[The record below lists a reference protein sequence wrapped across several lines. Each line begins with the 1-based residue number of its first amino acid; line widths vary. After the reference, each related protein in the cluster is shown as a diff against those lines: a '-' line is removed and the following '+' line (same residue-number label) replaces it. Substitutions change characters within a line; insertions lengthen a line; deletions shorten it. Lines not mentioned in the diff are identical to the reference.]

1 MKTNKKSA
9 EFQPNRVLSYFKA
22 EWRALLIVTVSGLIY
37 NIGLLTEPWFEGT
50 MTGYL
55 VEILKGT
62 GQFSGMLML
71 VISFAVVT
79 AVVQVSRY
87 VKRFYVRRFANNVNR
102 RMKETLYGSL
112 VKKSRASL
120 REEGEGNIM
129 TKAILDVDDCV
140 EGMRKFTT
148 EIFDTGVALTAYL
161 CMLLWY
167 DWRLTILC
175 MLFPP
180 ISYVTAEKM
189 KKVIQ
194 KAGAAYKE
202 QSGRLSTATLD
213 RAENAMT
220 YRVFGLEKKR
230 QAVYEE
236 NLTSYE
242 KAAVKANIWNA
253 AMPPIYRIISMAGVF
268 FILYFGQ
275 KNVLGTGWQAWSIAS
290 FTTFLVCFVKLSV
303 KSSSAAKLFNAVH
316 KAQVSWNRIKPLLP
330 QEEENETDEVKVK
343 KTPVEALKVK
353 HLSFTYPDGKK
364 ILDDISFSAKK
375 GQIIGITGAVAC
387 GKSTL
392 GKAFLCEYPYE
403 GHITVDGAELQN
415 MEQSV
420 RSGIVGYLGHDPEL
434 FNDSV
439 ENNVLLGDS
448 KNSDTYLNAACMK
461 QEVAE
466 MTDGKNTLIGSGGAY
481 LSGGQ
486 AKRLAF
492 ARTLCHDKP
501 ILILD
506 DPFSALD
513 KNTEKQAF
521 VNLQALAK
529 DSIVLLISHRLYLFP
544 EMDGVIWME
553 NGKAV
558 TGTHEELLKTVP
570 EYENLYTSQVHTTEN
585 GGAEHGAQKT
595 SENGDL

>member
-1 MKTNKKSA
+1 MKTNRKSA

-330 QEEENETDEVKVK
+330 QEEENKTDEVKVK

-387 GKSTL
+387 SKSTL

-420 RSGIVGYLGHDPEL
+420 RTGIVGYLGHDPEL

-448 KNSDTYLNAACMK
+448 KNSDTYLNAACIK

-466 MTDGKNTLIGSGGAY
+466 MTDGKNTLIGSGGTY

-558 TGTHEELLKTVP
+558 TGTHEELLKIVP
-570 EYENLYTSQVHTTEN
+570 EYKSLYTSQVHTAEN
-585 GGAEHGAQKT
+585 GGAEHDAQKT
-595 SENGDL
+595 SENSDL

>member
-1 MKTNKKSA
+1 MKTNRKSA

-220 YRVFGLEKKR
+220 YRVFGLEKQR

-420 RSGIVGYLGHDPEL
+420 RTGIVGYLGHDPEL

-461 QEVAE
+461 REVAE

>member
-79 AVVQVSRY
+79 AVVQISRY

-330 QEEENETDEVKVK
+330 QEEENKTDEVKVK

-420 RSGIVGYLGHDPEL
+420 RTGIVGYLGHDPEL

-558 TGTHEELLKTVP
+558 TGTHEELLKIVP
-570 EYENLYTSQVHTTEN
+570 EYESLYTSQVHTTEN
-585 GGAEHGAQKT
+585 GGAEHDAQKA

>member
-1 MKTNKKSA
+1 MKTNRTSA

-37 NIGLLTEPWFEGT
+37 NIGLLAGPWFEGT

-55 VEILKGT
+55 VEILNGT

-79 AVVQVSRY
+79 AVVQISRY

-102 RMKETLYGSL
+102 RMKEFLYGSL

-202 QSGRLSTATLD
+202 QSGQLSTATLD

-220 YRVFGLEKKR
+220 YRAFGLEKKR

-330 QEEENETDEVKVK
+330 QEEENEADEVKVK
-343 KTPVEALKVK
+343 KTPVAALKVK

-420 RSGIVGYLGHDPEL
+420 RTGIVGYLGHDPEL

-448 KNSDTYLNAACMK
+448 KSSDTYLNAACMK

-486 AKRLAF
+486 A
-492 ARTLCHDKP
+492 
-501 ILILD
+501 
-506 DPFSALD
+506 
-513 KNTEKQAF
+513 
-521 VNLQALAK
+521 
-529 DSIVLLISHRLYLFP
+529 
-544 EMDGVIWME
+544 
-553 NGKAV
+553 
-558 TGTHEELLKTVP
+558 
-570 EYENLYTSQVHTTEN
+570 
-585 GGAEHGAQKT
+585 
-595 SENGDL
+595 

>member
-1 MKTNKKSA
+1 MKTNRTSA

-330 QEEENETDEVKVK
+330 QEEENKTDEVKVK

-420 RSGIVGYLGHDPEL
+420 RTGIVGYLGHDPEL

-448 KNSDTYLNAACMK
+448 KNSDTYLNAACIK

-466 MTDGKNTLIGSGGAY
+466 MTDGKNTLIGSGGTY

-558 TGTHEELLKTVP
+558 TGTHEELLKIVP
-570 EYENLYTSQVHTTEN
+570 EYKSLYTSQVHTAEN
-585 GGAEHGAQKT
+585 GGAEHDAQKT

>member
-1 MKTNKKSA
+1 MKINRKSA

-37 NIGLLTEPWFEGT
+37 NIGLLTGPWCEGT

-55 VEILKGT
+55 VEILNVT

-71 VISFAVVT
+71 VIRFAVVT
-79 AVVQVSRY
+79 AVVQISRY

-420 RSGIVGYLGHDPEL
+420 RTGIVGYLGHDPEL

-558 TGTHEELLKTVP
+558 TGTHEELLKIVP
-570 EYENLYTSQVHTTEN
+570 EYESLYTSQVHTTEN
-585 GGAEHGAQKT
+585 GGAEHDAQKT

>member
-37 NIGLLTEPWFEGT
+37 NIGLLTGPWFEGT

-55 VEILKGT
+55 VEILNGT

-79 AVVQVSRY
+79 AVVQISRY

-230 QAVYEE
+230 QAAYEE

-242 KAAVKANIWNA
+242 KAAVKANI
-253 AMPPIYRIISMAGVF
+253 
-268 FILYFGQ
+268 
-275 KNVLGTGWQAWSIAS
+275 
-290 FTTFLVCFVKLSV
+290 
-303 KSSSAAKLFNAVH
+303 
-316 KAQVSWNRIKPLLP
+316 
-330 QEEENETDEVKVK
+330 
-343 KTPVEALKVK
+343 
-353 HLSFTYPDGKK
+353 
-364 ILDDISFSAKK
+364 
-375 GQIIGITGAVAC
+375 
-387 GKSTL
+387 
-392 GKAFLCEYPYE
+392 
-403 GHITVDGAELQN
+403 
-415 MEQSV
+415 
-420 RSGIVGYLGHDPEL
+420 
-434 FNDSV
+434 
-439 ENNVLLGDS
+439 
-448 KNSDTYLNAACMK
+448 
-461 QEVAE
+461 
-466 MTDGKNTLIGSGGAY
+466 
-481 LSGGQ
+481 
-486 AKRLAF
+486 
-492 ARTLCHDKP
+492 
-501 ILILD
+501 
-506 DPFSALD
+506 
-513 KNTEKQAF
+513 
-521 VNLQALAK
+521 
-529 DSIVLLISHRLYLFP
+529 
-544 EMDGVIWME
+544 
-553 NGKAV
+553 
-558 TGTHEELLKTVP
+558 
-570 EYENLYTSQVHTTEN
+570 
-585 GGAEHGAQKT
+585 
-595 SENGDL
+595 

>member
-1 MKTNKKSA
+1 MKNKNKSFRA
-9 EFQPNRVLSYFKA
+9 DAIGSYFRL
-22 EWRALLIVTVSGLIY
+22 EWLPLLFVTLSGLVY
-37 NIGLLTEPWFEGT
+37 NVGLLAGPWYEGRLAQCLADILGGNGT
-50 MTGYL
+50 AANMAVLVLGYIL
-55 VEILKGT
+55 VTL
-62 GQFSGMLML
+62 L
-71 VISFAVVT
+71 VQT
-79 AVVQVSRY
+79 ARFI
-87 VKRFYVRRFANNVNR
+87 KRFYVRRFANNINR
-102 RMKETLYGSL
+102 RMKGILYAGL
-112 VKKSRASL
+112 VRQSRASL
-120 REEGEGNIM
+120 EKEGAGELM
-129 TKAILDVDDCV
+129 TKAISDVDDCV

-420 RSGIVGYLGHDPEL
+420 RTGIVAYLGHDPEL

-570 EYENLYTSQVHTTEN
+570 EYESLYTSQVHTTEN
-585 GGAEHGAQKT
+585 GGAEHDA
-595 SENGDL
+595 

>member
-1 MKTNKKSA
+1 MKTNRKSA

-37 NIGLLTEPWFEGT
+37 NIGLLTGPWFEGT

-55 VEILKGT
+55 VEILNGT

-71 VISFAVVT
+71 VIRFAVVT
-79 AVVQVSRY
+79 AVVQISRY

-220 YRVFGLEKKR
+220 YRVFGLEK
-230 QAVYEE
+230 
-236 NLTSYE
+236 
-242 KAAVKANIWNA
+242 
-253 AMPPIYRIISMAGVF
+253 
-268 FILYFGQ
+268 
-275 KNVLGTGWQAWSIAS
+275 
-290 FTTFLVCFVKLSV
+290 SV
-303 KSSSAAKLFNAVH
+303 
-316 KAQVSWNRIKPLLP
+316 RPY
-330 QEEENETDEVKVK
+330 TK
-343 KTPVEALKVK
+343 KT
-353 HLSFTYPDGKK
+353 
-364 ILDDISFSAKK
+364 
-375 GQIIGITGAVAC
+375 
-387 GKSTL
+387 
-392 GKAFLCEYPYE
+392 
-403 GHITVDGAELQN
+403 
-415 MEQSV
+415 
-420 RSGIVGYLGHDPEL
+420 
-434 FNDSV
+434 
-439 ENNVLLGDS
+439 
-448 KNSDTYLNAACMK
+448 
-461 QEVAE
+461 
-466 MTDGKNTLIGSGGAY
+466 
-481 LSGGQ
+481 
-486 AKRLAF
+486 
-492 ARTLCHDKP
+492 
-501 ILILD
+501 
-506 DPFSALD
+506 
-513 KNTEKQAF
+513 
-521 VNLQALAK
+521 
-529 DSIVLLISHRLYLFP
+529 
-544 EMDGVIWME
+544 
-553 NGKAV
+553 
-558 TGTHEELLKTVP
+558 
-570 EYENLYTSQVHTTEN
+570 
-585 GGAEHGAQKT
+585 
-595 SENGDL
+595 

>member
-1 MKTNKKSA
+1 MKTNRKSA

-420 RSGIVGYLGHDPEL
+420 RTGIVGYLGHDPEL

-558 TGTHEELLKTVP
+558 TGTHEKLLKIVP

-585 GGAEHGAQKT
+585 GGAEHDAQKT